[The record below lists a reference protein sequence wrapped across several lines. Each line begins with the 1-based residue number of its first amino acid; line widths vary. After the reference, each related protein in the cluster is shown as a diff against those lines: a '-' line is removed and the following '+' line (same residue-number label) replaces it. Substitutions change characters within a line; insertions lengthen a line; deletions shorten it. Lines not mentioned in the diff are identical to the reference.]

1 MIVIENI
8 AEERLDS
15 LALAFG
21 DSLRESEALRTKFD
35 EMEEMMAQITM
46 WCKIRPPNQMSF
58 TIRILRVLSVLLV
71 AEASAPV
78 YNMPRDREH
87 LISTTDRA
95 LTSISQIHV

>member
-1 MIVIENI
+1 MGLE
-8 AEERLDS
+8 S
-15 LALAFG
+15 AFG

-78 YNMPRDREH
+78 YNDV
-87 LISTTDRA
+87 STGP
-95 LTSISQIHV
+95 HVAC